1 MVLAALLVLA
11 LLAAGCG
18 KKKAGDGA
26 SSGPPAVQTARA
38 EMGVLEG
45 GAVITGKLEAVQQA
59 NIVPKVP
66 GKVARVEVDVGSR
79 VSAGQV
85 LVALENKDLAD
96 RLNQAEAAVAQAEA
110 GLTQAQ
116 AGLKAAQANLE
127 NARASLAVAEANY
140 NRAKELLAAGAISQ
154 ADFEGRYELPYKQ
167 ARQQVEASSAQVEQA
182 QAAVRVQEAALAG
195 ARANASLARTAY
207 EDSFIRA
214 PFSGVVTA
222 RYINPGEMAATAPV
236 VSLANLDKVVV
247 KATCGEKLINQ
258 LKVGQKVKVV
268 VAAVRPE
275 PFEGTITHIGPAAE
289 AQTKAFPVKVEIDN
303 PDHVLKPGMFA
314 EVRID
319 TSSREQLLIPREALV
334 RDGESTFVWVVKD
347 GRVQRR
353 AVTAGESD
361 GKKVAILS
369 GLEAGEEVVTAGYEG
384 LAEGAE
390 VRVKGE

>member
-1 MVLAALLVLA
+1 MRKGWTVLAALLVLA

-79 VSAGQV
+79 VGAGQV

-110 GLTQAQ
+110 GLAQAQ
-116 AGLKAAQANLE
+116 AGLKTAEAK
-127 NARASLAVAEANY
+127 LAVDEANY
-140 NRAKELLAAGAISQ
+140 KRAKELLAAGAISQ
-154 ADFEGRYELPYKQ
+154 AAFEGQYELPYNLSKQ
-167 ARQQVEASSAQVEQA
+167 QVEQA
-182 QAAVRVQEAALAG
+182 QALVRVQEAALAA

-222 RYINPGEMAATAPV
+222 RYINPGEMAASAPV

-258 LKVGQKVKVV
+258 LRVGQKVKVV
-268 VAAVRPE
+268 VAAVRPA
-275 PFEGTITHIGPAAE
+275 PFEGVITHIGPAAE

-303 PDHVLKPGMFA
+303 PEHVLKPGMFA
-314 EVRID
+314 EVRLEAS
-319 TSSREQLLIPREALV
+319 TSEQLLVPREALV
-334 RDGESTFVWVVKD
+334 REGESAYVWVVKE
-347 GRVQRR
+347 GKAQRR
-353 AVTAGESD
+353 AVTPGESD

-369 GLEAGEEVVTAGYEG
+369 GLEPGEEVITAGYEG
-384 LAEGAE
+384 LADGAE